1 MCWSDFYPRED
12 LYTQEMI
19 LVTCVLL
26 VSFLALF
33 SLARQVRSTYSF
45 LFSVIDRFIY
55 CIFFSLSFFFYRQ
68 IESTS
73 RILFTNWAGI
83 EEQREKA
90 ADLGRRNQVLY
101 WLLFFF
107 FLSARPLVIKKRG
120 KLLNIIGFPHSIRR
134 CCLIFCQL
142 TSLII
147 FSAKTYTSKTNSFTA
162 RATLQSAFY
171 SLPYP
176 IFLVRSNKK
185 NK

>member
-1 MCWSDFYPRED
+1 MRLASQFLSPLLACQTGSFHLFIPIFSYWSIY
-12 LYTQEMI
+12 I
-19 LVTCVLL
+19 LH
-26 VSFLALF
+26 F
-33 SLARQVRSTYSF
+33 
-45 LFSVIDRFIY
+45 
-55 CIFFSLSFFFYRQ
+55 FFSFIFLLSTDWIHFQDLIYQ
-68 IESTS
+68 
-73 RILFTNWAGI
+73 
-83 EEQREKA
+83 
-90 ADLGRRNQVLY
+90 LGRNRRAA
-101 WLLFFF
+101 WKGCRSWTKEPGALLIIIFF

-185 NK
+185 K